1 MTSVTEPSPSP
12 AARPHWL
19 RVVLVGRRPRH
30 TLIRILVLAAVSFV
44 TFKFALLPVRVTGI
58 SMEPTCHNH
67 AVNFINRL
75 AYLGHAPRR
84 GDIIGI
90 WMAEGDS
97 LSTPSEM
104 LMKRIIALP
113 GETVSFHNGVTYVNH
128 APLRELYLKF
138 SCDWEAGPFVCSPN
152 EYYVVG
158 DNRSMPFTLHTQ
170 GRAER
175 ERVIGK
181 LLL

>member
-1 MTSVTEPSPSP
+1 M
-12 AARPHWL
+12 
-19 RVVLVGRRPRH
+19 LVGRNLRN
-30 TLIRILVLAAVSFV
+30 TLIRILVLAAASFV
-44 TFKFALLPVRVTGI
+44 TFKFMLLPIRVTGI
-58 SMEPTCHNH
+58 SMEPTYHNH
-67 AVNFINRL
+67 AVNFINRT
-75 AYLGHAPRR
+75 AYLWHEPRR

-90 WMAEGDS
+90 RMSAGDA

-128 APLRELYLKF
+128 APLREPYLKVD
-138 SCDWEAGPFVCSPN
+138 CDWEAGPFPCGTN

-158 DNRSMPFTLHTQ
+158 DNRAMPFMLHTQ

-175 ERVIGK
+175 ERIIGK